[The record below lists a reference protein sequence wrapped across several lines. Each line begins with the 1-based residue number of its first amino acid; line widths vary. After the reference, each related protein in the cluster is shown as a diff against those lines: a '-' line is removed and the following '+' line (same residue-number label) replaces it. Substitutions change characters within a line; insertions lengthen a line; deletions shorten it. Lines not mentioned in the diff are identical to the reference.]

1 MNLSFRSSNRL
12 GAGAAFAGL
21 CLTAGSG
28 LWPSAGPSIAAAG
41 MIAGLAGVAGMA
53 WSTER
58 HLNTLHGLIA
68 DCRRLCTGDF
78 EVRLTRPKAQ
88 LELRD
93 LANAVND
100 HTDHVDA
107 FVRETSACM
116 TGNSSFRRILPQGM
130 QGSISRTAI
139 AINTAM
145 KEDAQRI
152 ASFTTLAEE
161 LERKLT
167 EVSREMDAAISMLQ
181 QTAVDMVSN
190 ADETKRETLTI
201 VQMADGTRGS
211 ITSAVESSDT
221 IGEVV
226 NLIRA
231 IAGETDMLA
240 LNASIEAARAGDA
253 GRGFSVVADEV
264 KKLALKTAKLTES
277 IVEKVSSIKNATQQI
292 SSMILADGKD
302 GDAGLAERIG
312 VIGNHMGHIHD
323 ASQQVM
329 GAAEELGQ
337 CSKNQLDELRERMAL
352 FMTDLKQLR

>member
-1 MNLSFRSSNRL
+1 
-12 GAGAAFAGL
+12 
-21 CLTAGSG
+21 
-28 LWPSAGPSIAAAG
+28 
-41 MIAGLAGVAGMA
+41 
-53 WSTER
+53 
-58 HLNTLHGLIA
+58 
-68 DCRRLCTGDF
+68 
-78 EVRLTRPKAQ
+78 
-88 LELRD
+88 
-93 LANAVND
+93 
-100 HTDHVDA
+100 
-107 FVRETSACM
+107 
-116 TGNSSFRRILPQGM
+116 
-130 QGSISRTAI
+130 
-139 AINTAM
+139 
-145 KEDAQRI
+145 
-152 ASFTTLAEE
+152 
-161 LERKLT
+161 
-167 EVSREMDAAISMLQ
+167 MDAAISMLQ

-312 VIGNHMGHIHD
+312 VIGSHMGHIHD

-337 CSKNQLDELRERMAL
+337 CSKNQLAELRERMTL